1 MRSRTTGVLTGLLAA
16 AGLCA
21 AAHAQPQAD
30 LARYYGF
37 DPMRIIVVDDNCGPV
52 VTGDFNNDGRPD
64 IAVVNN
70 RKSRIEI
77 HYLRASERTDAERG
91 RVMRANEL
99 PPSPWYDRQDVSVSH
114 RVTAL
119 RAVDVNGDNKL
130 DIVYAG
136 GPSPSEVVVLRQESP
151 TSFHVAAR
159 RVVRG
164 LAARQAGLAVA
175 DIMGDGGLEVA
186 VIADK
191 RLAVFPLGPDG
202 TIGEP
207 TMVGT
212 PAELAAFFVED
223 YNGDGLLDVLGVVP
237 DDATPLRLWLQSQD
251 PRRTAKEGLLAS
263 EIRFEMPG
271 VIEVEPVRFPD
282 RKGASVAVIER
293 ATRRLVAY
301 DLVSRPMESRLG
313 AGAGGEQQ
321 VRAAVWAFTDGA
333 TKDRATVVTD
343 LDGDGLL
350 DLLATDASANTV
362 VWYRQ
367 SQKIG
372 LGAAEPFSAFKKP
385 KAIAVG
391 EWNGKPGPEVF
402 VLSEEEKA
410 VGVSEFDP
418 KAGRLEFPRP
428 LTIKTAGGSPV
439 AMGYVRLG
447 TQAGGGGEQGMLA
460 VILKDRRDHTLE
472 LHRPDGE
479 VTVVPLPGVS
489 RSPQSMLAA
498 DADQDG
504 VTDLMLFTPNEPMV
518 MVRATGGE
526 GEPKYQVLTDK
537 DMPQYGLVQAAGPSN
552 TALLDVDGDG
562 KQEVLIADANFVR
575 ACRYDVAKGWI
586 VVEQVTMPEPGTSLV
601 GLATLRTGG
610 ASGEEIVL
618 ASDKGNGR
626 LVLIGRDGKDG
637 EWGVRRRLRLMGFPL
652 GPIFAGAFAGDGEP
666 TVLCIG
672 DDGFGLVRLAG
683 ERYELDPF
691 AFYRSEQDGRAEHE
705 IEVGDING
713 DGYVDLVVLDAG
725 ERMCQILSFT
735 ARRNLVAATEFEVFQ
750 SRLFGRGSS
759 REQEPRSGLVADVT
773 GDGRDDIVL
782 TVHDRL
788 IIYPQATEKK

>member
-1 MRSRTTGVLTGLLAA
+1 MRSRTTSVLTGLLAA

-37 DPMRIIVVDDNCGPV
+37 DPMRIIVVDDGCGPT
-52 VTGDFNNDGRPD
+52 VTGDFNGDGRPD

-70 RKSRIEI
+70 RKSRIEL

-119 RAVDVNGDNKL
+119 RAVDVDGDKKL
-130 DIVYAG
+130 DIVYCG
-136 GPSPSEVVVLRQESP
+136 STPSEVVVLRQESP
-151 TSFHVAAR
+151 TSFDVSAR
-159 RVVRG
+159 RAVRG
-164 LAARQAGLAVA
+164 LAARQAGMAVA
-175 DIMGDGGLEVA
+175 DVIGDAAPELV

-191 RLAVFPLGPDG
+191 RLAVFPLGRDG

-223 YNGDGLLDVLGVVP
+223 YNGDGLKDVLGVVP

-251 PRRTAKEGLLAS
+251 PRRTSKSGLLAS
-263 EIRFEMPG
+263 EVRFEMPG
-271 VIEVEPVRFPD
+271 VIEVEPVRFSGRD
-282 RKGASVAVIER
+282 GASVAVIER

-301 DLVSRPMESRLG
+301 DLVSRQMESRLG
-313 AGAGGEQQ
+313 GGAAGEQQ
-321 VRAAVWAFTDGA
+321 VRAAVWAFTDGS
-333 TKDRATVVTD
+333 TKDRATAVTD

-350 DLLATDASANTV
+350 DLLATDAAANTV

-367 SQKIG
+367 SHKIG

-418 KAGRLEFPRP
+418 KTGRLEFPRP
-428 LTIKTAGGSPV
+428 LAIKTAGGSPV

-447 TQAGGGGEQGMLA
+447 AQAGAGGEEGMLA

-472 LHRPDGE
+472 LHRPEGE
-479 VTVVPLPGVS
+479 PAVVALTGVS

-518 MVRATGGE
+518 MVRASGE
-526 GEPKYQVLTDK
+526 GSGATYQVLTDK
-537 DMPQYGLVQAAGPSN
+537 DMPQYGLVQAAGPNN

-562 KQEVLIADANFVR
+562 KQEVLIADGNFVR
-575 ACRYDVAKGWI
+575 ACRYDAGKGWI

-601 GLATLRTGG
+601 GIATLKTGG
-610 ASGEEIVL
+610 AAGEEVVL

-652 GPIFAGAFAGDGEP
+652 GPIFAGAFAGDNEP

-672 DDGFGLVRLAG
+672 EDGFGLVRLAG
-683 ERYELDPF
+683 ARYELDPF
-691 AFYRSEQDGRAEHE
+691 AFYRSEAEDRAEHE
-705 IEVGDING
+705 IEVGDVNS

-725 ERMCQILSFT
+725 QRMCEVLSFT
-735 ARRNLVAATEFEVFQ
+735 AKRNLVAATEFEVFQ
-750 SRLFGRGSS
+750 SRLFSRGSS
-759 REQEPRSGLVADVT
+759 REQEPRSGLVTDVT
-773 GDGRDDIVL
+773 GDGRDDIIL

-788 IIYPQATEKK
+788 IIYPQAAEKK